1 MSLSCFGYF
10 EIEKGEIFIFGS
22 IFRQERMVHSC
33 LTSSY
38 LVPGEGESWFPN
50 IERGC
55 FFRVL
60 KNGVEQRRY
69 QRRAKEKG
77 VETLSMS
84 LCEEEGEREKM
95 GDLYL
100 MRIHRHKNKRE
111 SNTTKKSYIYS
122 FSFFPPPLYF
132 NDRRGM
138 DSKISKI
145 SFVSHKLP
153 EFESHCLKPFLNQG
167 GSGGENK
174 IRLMLRKGTGNVNL
188 IEKKGKLMTR
198 RGRFWFVG

>member
-1 MSLSCFGYF
+1 MFWTEGWLYHLALIANRRLSNYKYPLLNGLELGQMSLSCFGYF

-122 FSFFPPPLYF
+122 FSFFPPPC
-132 NDRRGM
+132 
-138 DSKISKI
+138 I
-145 SFVSHKLP
+145 
-153 EFESHCLKPFLNQG
+153 
-167 GSGGENK
+167 
-174 IRLMLRKGTGNVNL
+174 
-188 IEKKGKLMTR
+188 LMTE
-198 RGRFWFVG
+198 GVWILKFQKSASYLTSYQNLSLIA